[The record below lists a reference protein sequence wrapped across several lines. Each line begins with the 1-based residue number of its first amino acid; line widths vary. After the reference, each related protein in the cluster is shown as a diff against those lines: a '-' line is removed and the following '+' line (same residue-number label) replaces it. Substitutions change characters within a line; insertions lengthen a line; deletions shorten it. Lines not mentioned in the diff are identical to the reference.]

1 MTEPQG
7 IAPVGITSSSNSS
20 PASSYKSST
29 IIDEYSED
37 VTKFGQKRILLKV
50 KSSLKKIQD
59 ANMC

>member
-29 IIDEYSED
+29 IIDEYSEE
-37 VTKFGQKRILLKV
+37 VTKFGQKKNIIKV
-50 KSSLKKIQD
+50 
-59 ANMC
+59 